1 MIPNLV
7 PHHGIVGRQKN
18 VAQWLGHPNFQLIIH
33 DVINPIML
41 EVDQVLHEPMHHHLG
56 YSGEVATAMPVDLS
70 LSLPS
75 IPTALP
81 IQPDQDHQDEH

>member
-1 MIPNLV
+1 V
-7 PHHGIVGRQKN
+7 VTHHVIVGRQKN

-56 YSGEVATAMPVDLS
+56 YNGEVATAMPVDLS

>member
-1 MIPNLV
+1 
-7 PHHGIVGRQKN
+7 
-18 VAQWLGHPNFQLIIH
+18 
-33 DVINPIML
+33 VINPIML

-56 YSGEVATAMPVDLS
+56 YNGEVATAMPVDLS

>member
-7 PHHGIVGRQKN
+7 THHGIVGRQKN

-56 YSGEVATAMPVDLS
+56 YNGEVALIC
-70 LSLPS
+70 L
-75 IPTALP
+75 
-81 IQPDQDHQDEH
+81 

>member
-1 MIPNLV
+1 MV
-7 PHHGIVGRQKN
+7 FVGRQKN

-41 EVDQVLHEPMHHHLG
+41 EVDQVLHEPIHHHLG
-56 YSGEVATAMPVDLS
+56 YNGEVATAMPVDLS